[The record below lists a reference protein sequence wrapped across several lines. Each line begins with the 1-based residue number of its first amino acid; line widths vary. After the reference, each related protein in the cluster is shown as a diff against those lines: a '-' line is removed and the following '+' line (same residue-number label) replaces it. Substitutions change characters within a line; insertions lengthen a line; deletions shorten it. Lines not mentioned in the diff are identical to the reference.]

1 MTHVMVSPPPPG
13 FKLLLIIKLSQKN
26 MYMKKIYLASIFAGM
41 LLLTS
46 TAGALATTPATA
58 TVLPEAVLKMK
69 AADFVK
75 LNARDFAKISGKK
88 MTLKERLA
96 FSILKANLKKAIKD
110 NPDLLVADYIAS
122 GAKKISTGAWIA
134 IIAGVILVTVWILA
148 TIPYGPLT

>member
-1 MTHVMVSPPPPG
+1 M
-13 FKLLLIIKLSQKN
+13 
-26 MYMKKIYLASIFAGM
+26 ASILAGM
-41 LLLTS
+41 ILLTS
-46 TAGALATTPATA
+46 AAGAISATPANA

-69 AADFVK
+69 AAEFVK
-75 LNARDFAKISGKK
+75 LNVRDFAKISGKK
-88 MTLKERLA
+88 ITPKERLA
-96 FSILKANLKKAIKD
+96 FSILKANLKKEIKK